1 MRKTKKAQEDA
12 IKELN
17 DAGIKED
24 LYLEKIRKAKTIEEV
39 EKIKE
44 ELLKLNEQKPDE
56 QTPQNPSNPQNPDD
70 SSNPK
75 DSSKNPKEK
84 IILIRMM
91 TIKLKENLKKLLKTN
106 TANNQIM

>member
-1 MRKTKKAQEDA
+1 M
-12 IKELN
+12 
-17 DAGIKED
+17 
-24 LYLEKIRKAKTIEEV
+24 YLEKIRKAKTIEEV